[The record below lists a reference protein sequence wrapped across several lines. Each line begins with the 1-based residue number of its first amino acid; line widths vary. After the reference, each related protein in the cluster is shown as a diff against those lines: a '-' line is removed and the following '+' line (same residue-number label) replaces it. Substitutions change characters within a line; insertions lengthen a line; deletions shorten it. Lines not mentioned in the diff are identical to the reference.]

1 MHERIYTIRGKL
13 DGAST
18 QHEEIQL
25 DFKKYKG
32 QNYLFRVRDFRVYT
46 SSPNVVGSVTGALTK
61 SEDATLNPS
70 TLNLENE
77 NLLAWAQQI
86 RRTPIPPGLGEV
98 ATAYSD
104 GFVDRDSNFG
114 YALWVHTNSVNVAV
128 DVNYYIVIEKYK
140 ASEVAYVAESIS
152 QYQLNT
158 P

>member
-13 DGAST
+13 SGAST

-25 DFKKYKG
+25 NFKKYKG

-46 SSPNVVGSVTGALTK
+46 TAPNSVGSVTGALTK
-61 SEDATLNPS
+61 SKDNNMDPS
-70 TLNLENE
+70 TLNLEDE

-104 GFVDRDSNFG
+104 GFVDLDSDFG
-114 YALWVHTNSVNVAV
+114 YSLFVHTNSVNVSV
-128 DVNYYIVIEKYK
+128 DVNYYLVVEKYK